1 MTLANQHEMWALICE
16 MKTPLYGRAY
26 SLGAAVK
33 YREEVAERLSVE
45 DPLAFAQRRR
55 TTGVA
60 GETLTNILAN
70 MENTSESLATT
81 PTSSGMRLAYVK
93 GRMRASASLPPRKPI
108 TLGSDTKASKS
119 SSTADLSVMAFIF
132 MQVC

>member
-1 MTLANQHEMWALICE
+1 MTLANRHEMWAAICE
-16 MKTPLYGRAY
+16 MATPLYGRAY
-26 SLGAAVK
+26 NLGAAIQ
-33 YREEVAERLSVE
+33 YREELADRLSVE
-45 DPLAFAQRRR
+45 DPVAFAQRRCN
-55 TTGVA
+55 TGVA
-60 GETLTNILAN
+60 GETLTSILAN
-70 MENTSESLATT
+70 MTT
-81 PTSSGMRLAYVK
+81 TTRSRGRLAYVG